1 MDLVRDHMCYLIT
14 FPERPGAL
22 MNFLDSFSPRWN
34 ISLYHAEGGADAN
47 VLVGI
52 QVPEQKKK
60 WWSSETELKF

>member
-1 MDLVRDHMCYLIT
+1 MDLVRDHMCYLFT

-52 QVPEQKKK
+52 HVPEQKKK